1 MAHLG
6 IGPSARITTEL
17 IQILNHPVRRE
28 ALRLLHRAPNGQMGG
43 GQIRKAMAEGV
54 PAVGNHV
61 RIMREAGAIVICD
74 ERPVRNVKEK
84 WYESLVFMIPT
95 VVAVLDETE
104 VEDALIRRG

>member
-6 IGPSARITTEL
+6 IGPSPRITTEL

-54 PAVGNHV
+54 PAVGNHL
-61 RIMREAGAIVICD
+61 RIMRESGAIVVCD

-84 WYESLVFMIPT
+84 LYESLVFTTPT
-95 VVAVLDETE
+95 LLAVLEETAT
-104 VEDALIRRG
+104 EDALIRRS